1 MIRDKGL
8 QPERTAMS
16 WLRTQLVLFGAG
28 LLLLRTY
35 FVYDHILLALSSLI
49 GIVLTFCFSTYI
61 QLRFRQTFTDKN
73 AITKYEY
80 VAKFLLSATVSLLAL
95 CYAIFSLMQIWKI
108 I

>member
-8 QPERTAMS
+8 QPERTAIS

-35 FVYDHILLALSSLI
+35 FVYDYILLALSSLV

-61 QLRFRQTFTDKN
+61 QCRFRKTFTNKN

-80 VAKFLLSATVSLLAL
+80 ITKSLLSATVSLLAL
-95 CYAIFSLMQIWKI
+95 CYAIFSLIQIWKI
-108 I
+108 K